1 VDAVGLAAPGGRTSR
16 RVIAVDVG
24 EARGPAAA
32 DGRVAIPPHAEVDA
46 LGAMRASVQ
55 GRAVGTDAPLEPAIA
70 LVREMTTARYAA
82 LVIGAPATLPGSVA
96 RGLAA
101 VATVAIGP
109 RASAADWK
117 PVVAVDTGVAGIH
130 EGGTAFRMD
139 DVPLPLR
146 PALDGEDVRSAAAIV
161 RALRERLE
169 AGA

>member
-1 VDAVGLAAPGGRTSR
+1 MLRGGGNRSGAAAVLTWQTGFPF
-16 RVIAVDVG
+16 AVDFG
-24 EARGPAAA
+24 RGYPTYRPHAGAAE
-32 DGRVAIPPHAEVDA
+32 RVAGGEVD
-46 LGAMRASVQ
+46 G
-55 GRAVGTDAPLEPAIA
+55 
-70 LVREMTTARYAA
+70 A

-169 AGA
+169 ARAGRHASGCRSPVAPGTIPRTARTAR